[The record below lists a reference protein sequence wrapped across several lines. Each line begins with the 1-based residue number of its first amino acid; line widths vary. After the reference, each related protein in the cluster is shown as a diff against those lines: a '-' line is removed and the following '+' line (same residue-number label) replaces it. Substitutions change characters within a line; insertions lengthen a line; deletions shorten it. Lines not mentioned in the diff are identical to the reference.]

1 MLLTVKVNR
10 ALGEVHNATGISEGT
25 SSLVHKGGLLEGGD
39 SEIRSGGEGAGV
51 PQREEPG
58 VWSPGL
64 RHEGL
69 LGTAHSP

>member
-1 MLLTVKVNR
+1 MHKEQGRGGAGVTE
-10 ALGEVHNATGISEGT
+10 AIS
-25 SSLVHKGGLLEGGD
+25 LGGLLGGGD